1 VAQENIRNFLANY
14 VKEKEPTVILT
25 SHYMDDI
32 ATLADRLLL
41 ISQGSIVYQG
51 TVEEFVNNSNSE
63 QAQDEKVDFEE
74 VIRRFLETESRI
86 R

>member
-1 VAQENIRNFLANY
+1 MN
-14 VKEKEPTVILT
+14 
-25 SHYMDDI
+25 DI

-41 ISQGSIVYQG
+41 ISKGHIVYQG
-51 TVEEFVNNSNSE
+51 TVEEFVSNSNSDL
-63 QAQDEKVDFEE
+63 AQDEKVDFEE